1 MERLKAARFVN
12 NFSRALPEPEVKS
25 AIAPI
30 VESQLPT
37 NANIGNLGTSNAVLG
52 DSDGPYLHITMT
64 SLGNAAL
71 LDALSVV
78 SVQFH
83 VQRWWHSQ
91 VALPG
96 YSRMAAQSSSLIS
109 CITLKSHEFLLAM
122 GTGCHPGTAC
132 RACTG

>member
-12 NFSRALPEPEVKS
+12 NFSRALPEPEVK
-25 AIAPI
+25 AAPSPV
-30 VESQLPT
+30 VEAQLPT

-78 SVQFH
+78 RILLVAMWLLLSV
-83 VQRWWHSQ
+83 VVGKRSS
-91 VALPG
+91 V
-96 YSRMAAQSSSLIS
+96 AAQSQEGRLSAPLS
-109 CITLKSHEFLLAM
+109 EAV
-122 GTGCHPGTAC
+122 
-132 RACTG
+132 